1 VTIRNCVPQ
10 TYSEW
15 MAGHAGLP
23 QRYPAPREVGMGWMT
38 CAYLLGIVAIIAG
51 VATMVDSSSRSIDIC
66 GGALVL
72 GGLGS
77 TVWATGEKSF
87 FRLFI
92 AAVLLATLIGG
103 VVELFDVDMLVGTG
117 GL

>member
-1 VTIRNCVPQ
+1 
-10 TYSEW
+10 

-23 QRYPAPREVGMGWMT
+23 QRYPARREVGTGWSI
-38 CAYLLGIVAIIAG
+38 CAYLLGLVAIFAG
-51 VATMVDSSSRSIDIC
+51 VATMEDSSIRSIDIF

-77 TVWATGEKSF
+77 TAWATGDKSF

-92 AAVLLATLIGG
+92 AAVLIATLIGG

>member
-1 VTIRNCVPQ
+1 
-10 TYSEW
+10 

-23 QRYPAPREVGMGWMT
+23 RRYPAPREVGMGWMT

-51 VATMVDSSSRSIDIC
+51 VATMVDSSIRSIDIF

-72 GGLGS
+72 GGLGAAA
-77 TVWATGEKSF
+77 WATGDKSF
-87 FRLFI
+87 FKMFI
-92 AAVLLATLIGG
+92 GALLMSTLIGG
-103 VVELFDVDMLVGTG
+103 VVELLDVHLLVGTG